1 MALVVEGRVK
11 RGWGW
16 GFVLVESIWS
26 LAMASSTCAR
36 RCASAGV
43 KLARAASAAPVTAGR
58 TAGGEGF
65 GFVVNR
71 PQVVVGGGGGG
82 RIGGMVMAMECWRS
96 PMMVQAQLMSCCAK
110 VDNPPPREVSF
121 FLIFNFFAM
130 CRSSNFF
137 CLRFFACE
145 VVENVCKSYT
155 SQAFVK
161 LSVRCYMRTGSPLL
175 KD

>member
-1 MALVVEGRVK
+1 MALVVESGL
-11 RGWGW
+11 G
-16 GFVLVESIWS
+16 VLVRCCRRECVWG

-43 KLARAASAAPVTAGR
+43 KLARAATAAPATAGR

-71 PQVVVGGGGGG
+71 PQGVVGGGGGGGG

-121 FLIFNFFAM
+121 LFCFFGG
-130 CRSSNFF
+130 
-137 CLRFFACE
+137 LRFYFFLQCVE
-145 VVENVCKSYT
+145 VLT
-155 SQAFVK
+155 LFFVK
-161 LSVRCYMRTGSPLL
+161 IFRL
-175 KD
+175 

>member
-16 GFVLVESIWS
+16 GFVVVESVWG

-43 KLARAASAAPVTAGR
+43 KLARAASAAPATAGR

-121 FLIFNFFAM
+121 LFFIFG
-130 CRSSNFF
+130 
-137 CLRFFACE
+137 
-145 VVENVCKSYT
+145 NV
-155 SQAFVK
+155 
-161 LSVRCYMRTGSPLL
+161 
-175 KD
+175 

>member
-1 MALVVEGRVK
+1 M
-11 RGWGW
+11 
-16 GFVLVESIWS
+16 GFSLFVFVESVWG

-36 RCASAGV
+36 RCASAGL
-43 KLARAASAAPVTAGR
+43 KLARAASAAPATAGR

-71 PQVVVGGGGGG
+71 PQAVVGGGGGGG

-121 FLIFNFFAM
+121 LFFWWFYV
-130 CRSSNFF
+130 FF
-137 CLRFFACE
+137 GNVLKFYFFFPRFFACE
-145 VVENVCKSYT
+145 VMGNVCKSYT

-161 LSVRCYMRTGSPLL
+161 LSVRYYMRTGSPLL
-175 KD
+175 KHQNSRI